1 MRHILHTFFIL
12 LALLA
17 VPSARSIAA
26 DRYAKEMAM
35 DMLRSFSR
43 YIYNDCEDIDSLY
56 ACFRGENTMGSN
68 EAGVR
73 TNADLSMICAFL
85 SKYGKNKVTLPEN
98 VTWNDIDTM
107 ARRSLVYAYS
117 THKANNLKKCKI
129 TRTGVPPQRQ
139 TMYGSHRSG
148 Q

>member
-12 LALLA
+12 VALLA

-73 TNADLSMICAFL
+73 TNADLSMLSAFL
-85 SKYGKNKVTLPEN
+85 CRYDRHEPRLALMAEKTL
-98 VTWNDIDTM
+98 
-107 ARRSLVYAYS
+107 RYAVH
-117 THKANNLKKCKI
+117 THKAVRRKA
-129 TRTGVPPQRQ
+129 
-139 TMYGSHRSG
+139 
-148 Q
+148 